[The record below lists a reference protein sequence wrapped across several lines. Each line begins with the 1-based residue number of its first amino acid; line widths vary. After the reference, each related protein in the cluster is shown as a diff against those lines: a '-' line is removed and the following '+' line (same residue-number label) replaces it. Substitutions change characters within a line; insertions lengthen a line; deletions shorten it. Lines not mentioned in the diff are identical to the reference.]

1 MTVFFV
7 LLALAAIGAVGLVAA
22 GRLGELPE
30 AHPDRRPELADSDP
44 NFDVVLRGYRMDEV
58 DAELADLRARL
69 AAHEK
74 GA

>member
-1 MTVFFV
+1 MMLVFV
-7 LLALAAIGAVGLVAA
+7 LVAIAVIAGIALASV

-30 AHPDRRPELADSDP
+30 APVDRRPAEVG
-44 NFDVVLRGYRMDEV
+44 FDVVLRGYRMDEV

-74 GA
+74 GT

>member
-1 MTVFFV
+1 MMLVFV
-7 LLALAAIGAVGLVAA
+7 LVAIAVIAGIALASV

-30 AHPDRRPELADSDP
+30 APVDRRPAEVG
-44 NFDVVLRGYRMDEV
+44 FDVVLRGYRMDEV

>member
-1 MTVFFV
+1 MMLVFV
-7 LLALAAIGAVGLVAA
+7 LVAIAVIVGIALASV

-30 AHPDRRPELADSDP
+30 APADRKPAEAG
-44 NFDVVLRGYRMDEV
+44 FDVVLRGYRMDEV

-74 GA
+74 GASER

>member
-1 MTVFFV
+1 MAVV
-7 LLALAAIGAVGLVAA
+7 VSLIVAMAVIAGIALASV

-30 AHPDRRPELADSDP
+30 APVVRRPAEVG
-44 NFDVVLRGYRMDEV
+44 FDVVLRGYRMDEV

-74 GA
+74 GT

>member
-1 MTVFFV
+1 MMLLFV
-7 LLALAAIGAVGLVAA
+7 LVAIAVIAGIALASV

-30 AHPDRRPELADSDP
+30 APVDRRPAEVG
-44 NFDVVLRGYRMDEV
+44 FDVVLRGYRMDEV